1 MKRKHIARF
10 LEFLV
15 IGVFMGV
22 IEDLLAIRLTTDE
35 PFTLEM
41 VVVVVLVA
49 IPFAAI
55 AELVVDHEE
64 IKPFRHVLRW
74 LDLGEPADRSADR
87 HRP

>member
-15 IGVFMGV
+15 IGVIMGV
-22 IEDLLAIRLTTDE
+22 VEDLLAIWLTTDE

-41 VVVVVLVA
+41 VIVVVLVA

-64 IKPFRHVLRW
+64 IKPFRYVLRR
-74 LDLGEPADRSADR
+74 LKIGEVSSRNEP
-87 HRP
+87 

>member
-1 MKRKHIARF
+1 MKRRHIARF

-15 IGVFMGV
+15 IGILMGV
-22 IEDLLAIRLTTDE
+22 IEDLLAIGLTTDE

-64 IKPFRHVLRW
+64 IEPFQYILRR
-74 LDLGEPADRSADR
+74 LKIGEESP
-87 HRP
+87 PNQQ

>member
-1 MKRKHIARF
+1 MKRKYIARF

-15 IGVFMGV
+15 IGILMGV
-22 IEDLLAIRLTTDE
+22 IEDLLAIWLTTDE

-55 AELVVDHEE
+55 AELVIDHEE
-64 IKPFRHVLRW
+64 IKPFRYVLRH
-74 LDLGEPADRSADR
+74 LKIGEESPPNQR
-87 HRP
+87 